1 MSRYFPHTF
10 NVAYSEFDTLFL
22 LLYTLGIPY
31 GCGSD
36 QYSLW
41 LWSVISIP
49 YGCGQ

>member
-1 MSRYFPHTF
+1 MAVVSDQ
-10 NVAYSEFDTLFL
+10 YSLWL
-22 LLYTLGIPY
+22 WSVISIPY